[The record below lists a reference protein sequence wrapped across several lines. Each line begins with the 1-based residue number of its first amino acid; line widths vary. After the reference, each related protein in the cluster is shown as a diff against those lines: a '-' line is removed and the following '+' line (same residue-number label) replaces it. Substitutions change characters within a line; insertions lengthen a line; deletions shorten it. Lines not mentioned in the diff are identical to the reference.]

1 MTVEKDEN
9 KKPIEPEHFREIT
22 SNTSDTT
29 GDIPIF
35 TTGDGVS
42 SGGSSSSDKKL
53 TK

>member
-1 MTVEKDEN
+1 MTVKKDKNEIL
-9 KKPIEPEHFREIT
+9 KEPCKDIT

-35 TTGDGVS
+35 TTGDGDS

-53 TK
+53 T